1 MAGTYEQ
8 EEKWAEARQLNQMA
22 LDKFPDFHKA
32 IVNLARLHAMM
43 GQLDQ
48 AIPLYERA
56 LELQPDDA
64 LRHSVLGGCYLAA
77 DRIEDA
83 RVQFERAV
91 EIDPESD
98 PGKYAQQELTKM
110 GPVKPEGGED
120 DEGKKK
126 KRWGLW

>member
-1 MAGTYEQ
+1 
-8 EEKWAEARQLNQMA
+8 
-22 LDKFPDFHKA
+22 
-32 IVNLARLHAMM
+32 MM

-56 LELQPDDA
+56 LELQPGDA

-77 DRIEDA
+77 ERIEDA
-83 RVQFERAV
+83 RAQFEQAV
-91 EIDPESD
+91 AIDPESD
-98 PGKYAQQELTKM
+98 PGKYAQQELEKM
-110 GPVKPEGGED
+110 GPVKEEGD